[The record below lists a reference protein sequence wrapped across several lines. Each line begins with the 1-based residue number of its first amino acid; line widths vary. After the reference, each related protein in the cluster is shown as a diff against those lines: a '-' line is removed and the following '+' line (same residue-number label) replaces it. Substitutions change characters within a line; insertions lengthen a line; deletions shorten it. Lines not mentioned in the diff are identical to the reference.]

1 MIKLIKH
8 IYVSAISKKGDPSR
22 AIVENTSQA
31 IEFIKNSRLSWLN
44 FIIGDISLGLEAV
57 YTDMKLTLSPSTLL
71 SGYLSSYED
80 NSDIL
85 GLMLPIARVEKG
97 EVNTTPLIIYLTKN
111 RLITIHDEYTEHL
124 LRFAKYSDK
133 FMRKLPVGDVW
144 QDSQTFLLARV
155 IDEVAERNFKSLHS
169 IIEQAELIQ
178 LELARSK
185 THPKKLS
192 LEIFNMKQSVLT
204 FLNAVWAIRDVV
216 HSLRYGDS
224 DMVSD
229 NSEVL
234 VKFDI
239 ILADL
244 DRQLSMAEHVLELL
258 SGGMSVLQTMFQ
270 ANLQSMSNRMT
281 TVLLWLTIIGT
292 AILVPNTLATI
303 YGIPYLPLKS
313 NGDNWVLIVLSII
326 LSTLIATFLVYR
338 FVKDVWLPT
347 TEITIEKE

>member
-1 MIKLIKH
+1 MIKH
-8 IYVSAISKKGDPSR
+8 IFVSAISNQGVPSKT
-22 AIVENTSQA
+22 IVENSIQA

-44 FIIGDISLGLEAV
+44 FIIGDISLGLESI
-57 YTDMKLTLSPSTLL
+57 YKEMKLTLSPSVLL
-71 SGYLSSYED
+71 AGYLSNYED

-85 GLMLPIARVEKG
+85 GLMLPIVRVEKG
-97 EVNTTPLIIYLTKN
+97 EVNTTPLIIYITKN
-111 RLITIHDEYTEHL
+111 RLISIHDEYTEHL
-124 LRFAKYSDK
+124 LRFSKYSDT
-133 FMRKLPVGDVW
+133 FMRKLPLNDIW
-144 QDSQTFLLARV
+144 QDSQTFLLARL

-192 LEIFNMKQSVLT
+192 LEIFNIKQSVLT

-224 DMVSD
+224 DMISD
-229 NSEVL
+229 NSDVL

-239 ILADL
+239 ILVDL
-244 DRQLSMAEHVLELL
+244 DRQLSMAEHVLDVL
-258 SGGMSVLQTMFQ
+258 SGGMIVLQTMFQ

-281 TVLLWLTIIGT
+281 TALLWLTIIGT

-303 YGIPYLPLKS
+303 YGIPYLPLNV
-313 NGDNWVLIVLSII
+313 NGEDWLFIIISII
-326 LSTLIATFLVYR
+326 LSTVIGTFIVYR
-338 FVKDVWLPT
+338 YVKQEWLQA
-347 TEITIEKE
+347 TELNIE

>member
-1 MIKLIKH
+1 MIKH
-8 IYVSAISKKGDPSR
+8 IFVSAISDKGDPSKT
-22 AIVENTSQA
+22 IVESTSQA

-44 FIIGDISLGLEAV
+44 FIISDISLDLESI
-57 YTDMKLTLSPSTLL
+57 YNEMKLTLLPSVLM
-71 SGYLSSYED
+71 SGYLSNYED
-80 NSDIL
+80 NSNIL
-85 GLMLPIARVEKG
+85 GLMLPIVRVEKG

-111 RLITIHDEYTEHL
+111 RLISVHDEYTEHL
-124 LRFAKYSDK
+124 LRFAKYSDA
-133 FMRKLPVGDVW
+133 FMRKLPVGGNW

-155 IDEVAERNFKSLHS
+155 IDEISERNFKSLHS

-192 LEIFNMKQSVLT
+192 LEIFNIKQSVLT

-229 NSEVL
+229 NSSVL
-234 VKFDI
+234 IKFDI

-244 DRQLSMAEHVLELL
+244 DRQLSMAEHVLEVL
-258 SGGMSVLQTMFQ
+258 SGGLSVIQTMFQ

-303 YGIPYLPLKS
+303 YGIPYLPLNA
-313 NGDNWVLIVLSII
+313 NGNDWIFMIVSII
-326 LSTLIATFLVYR
+326 LSTIIGTFIVYR
-338 FVKDVWLPT
+338 FVKQTWLST
-347 TEITIEKE
+347 DEISI